1 MANIFLAAPSLARS
15 VSPSLGHPISVD
27 VQKVE
32 REWNFLMK
40 EAMTALTKQP
50 ARTTGARSRS
60 PRFSSFHALRT
71 HEQGGSPAV
80 LEKGLS
86 VYLDYLSTSN
96 FAYLNESMLRLEICP
111 YMSFD
116 S

>member
-1 MANIFLAAPSLARS
+1 MFFAARSLAR
-15 VSPSLGHPISVD
+15 SLGHPISVD

-60 PRFSSFHALRT
+60 PRFASFHALRT
-71 HEQGGSPAV
+71 HEQGGWAGPACGSGKGS
-80 LEKGLS
+80 LRLFGLS
-86 VYLDYLSTSN
+86 
-96 FAYLNESMLRLEICP
+96 FH
-111 YMSFD
+111 F
-116 S
+116 